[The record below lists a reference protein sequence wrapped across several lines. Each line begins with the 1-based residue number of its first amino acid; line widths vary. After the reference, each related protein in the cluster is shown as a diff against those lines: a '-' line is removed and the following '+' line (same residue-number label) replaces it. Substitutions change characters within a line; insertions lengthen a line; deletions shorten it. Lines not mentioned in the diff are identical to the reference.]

1 MNVPISCAGF
11 SNAHLTSMCN
21 ALAALEGLR
30 RDKPR
35 LKFISLGPPR
45 ELIACEGGFQ
55 LRTVSFSADCMA
67 ALTAMIAT
75 LSSLDLVVVYGLS
88 PEQTEALRAA
98 VPADM
103 EVDTSGE
110 ACLRLSSTS
119 M

>member
-1 MNVPISCAGF
+1 MPISSAGF

-21 ALAALEGLR
+21 ALAALGGLR
-30 RDKPR
+30 DDKPR
-35 LKFISLGPPR
+35 LKYISLGPPR
-45 ELIACEGGFQ
+45 ELLASEGGSQ
-55 LRTVSFSADCMA
+55 LQTVSFSADCMA
-67 ALTAMIAT
+67 ALTAMITT
-75 LSSLDLVVVYGLS
+75 LTPLDLVVVYGLS

-110 ACLRLSSTS
+110 ACLRLRSTS

>member
-1 MNVPISCAGF
+1 MCQYSVQASAMHTSPACAMPWLHWKA
-11 SNAHLTSMCN
+11 SDD
-21 ALAALEGLR
+21 
-30 RDKPR
+30 DKPR
-35 LKFISLGPPR
+35 LKYISLGPPR
-45 ELIACEGGFQ
+45 ELIACEGAFQ
-55 LRTVSFSADCMA
+55 LQTVSFSADCMA